1 VTTEPPPAA
10 VAVEHKRSNWSLPL
24 RVASGVLFVPLLIVL
39 ARAGGA
45 AFVGL
50 ILLQAALATGEFHR
64 LLDARGIK
72 PNRLLGQLATLG
84 VILACFRPHF
94 APVDLAGTL
103 SLLLLLALGLR
114 RPKPAVVEGMAG
126 TLFGVAYV
134 GWLSAHLV
142 LLREMPW
149 QVGMPYDAGASFV
162 LLAFLL
168 TWGCDT
174 AAFLVGRKFGRRRPF
189 AWISPKKTLEGS
201 IGGFFAAVVL
211 AFVARVWFAPY
222 LRVGDAFAL
231 GILVG
236 LFAQVGDL
244 VESLLKREARAGD
257 SSDLIPGHGGVLDRF
272 DSLYFGAPVV
282 YYYLR
287 SVVFGAF

>member
-1 VTTEPPPAA
+1 VTAPDA
-10 VAVEHKRSNWSLPL
+10 KRSGWSLPL

-50 ILLQAALATGEFHR
+50 VLLQAALATAEFHR
-64 LLDARGIK
+64 LLEARGIR
-72 PNRLLGQLATLG
+72 PNRLLGQLATFG
-84 VILACFRPHF
+84 VVLAAFRPHF
-94 APVDLAGTL
+94 APIDLAGTL
-103 SLLLLLALGLR
+103 ALLLLLALGLR
-114 RPKPAVVEGMAG
+114 RPRTAVVDGMAG

-134 GWLSAHLV
+134 GWLSAHFV
-142 LLREMPW
+142 LLRELPW
-149 QVGMPYDAGASFV
+149 QVGVEYPQGASFV

-174 AAFLVGRKFGRRRPF
+174 AAFLVGRTFGRRRPWS
-189 AWISPKKTLEGS
+189 WISPKKSLEGS
-201 IGGFFAAVVL
+201 MAGFVAAIVL
-211 AFVARVWFAPY
+211 AFVARAWFAPY
-222 LRVGDAFAL
+222 LRIGDAIAL
-231 GILVG
+231 GVLVG
-236 LFAQVGDL
+236 LFGQVGDL
-244 VESLLKREARAGD
+244 VESLLKREAQAGD

-272 DSLYFGAPVV
+272 DSLYFAAPVV